1 MGKYLEALK
10 CFDNA
15 LRMNPQYASAW
26 MNKGISLANLG
37 YIREALKCFDK
48 AIEINQNFAQAWYNK
63 GLVLFN
69 LGKIN
74 ESLSCANRALEINP
88 KYENAKKL
96 KEMCKGRVQIR
107 NKISGN
113 FT

>member
-48 AIEINQNFAQAWYNK
+48 AIEINQNFAQA
-63 GLVLFN
+63 
-69 LGKIN
+69 
-74 ESLSCANRALEINP
+74 
-88 KYENAKKL
+88 
-96 KEMCKGRVQIR
+96 
-107 NKISGN
+107 
-113 FT
+113 